1 MNEKPEI
8 DNLEENKKKED
19 ELGLFDVLLVGL
31 KDLTNL
37 LQDIRFAA
45 ILLVFIAIATLIGTA
60 LPQTTMSGPMA
71 VQELTDVFGEN
82 VYLKIIKPAGF
93 DAVFT
98 TTWYRFIMLLLV
110 ASVTLCAWGRTKTVV
125 ALGRRKSP
133 ITSEKGIKALKFNY
147 EKSFENREDAVS
159 WIEKKLRTGGY
170 KQIKEESGEELHLF
184 GRKNLVSK
192 WMLAAMHY
200 SFVIIL
206 VGSIIGSLF
215 GSKQDAVI
223 MEGETWKTEDGK
235 AQIRLVDYWMEFDE
249 RDFPDEMSLFTGM
262 MPSDFKSHVE
272 ALDESGNV
280 IREKTI
286 EVNYPL
292 NHDGYKF
299 YQSAWQYD
307 PIFSVYKNG
316 EKVDR
321 FAISRDQPFSLSDS
335 QTVLFVPSRQVVSG
349 KKLVYAPDGSK
360 STEEIPPS
368 CILYEV
374 NTSARDMEG
383 STPITPVEQAGD
395 GSGIF
400 RLGDRISFEQDDN
413 VYEFQ
418 FDGMREYTSLDVRRD
433 PGVGI
438 VFLGFLLCVVGGTWG
453 LLLPFATA
461 RAMVRRK
468 SGKWEVVLG
477 QTLPGA

>member
-1 MNEKPEI
+1 MNDKPEI
-8 DNLEENKKKED
+8 NNSKENKKKEK
-19 ELGLFDVLLVGL
+19 ELGLFDILLVGL
-31 KDLTNL
+31 NDLSGL
-37 LQDIRFAA
+37 LQNIRFAV
-45 ILLVFIAIATLIGTA
+45 ILLVIIAIATLIGTA

-71 VQELTDVFGEN
+71 VQELTSVFGEN

-93 DAVFT
+93 DCVFT

-110 ASVTLCAWGRTKTVV
+110 ASVTLCAWKRTKTVI
-125 ALGRRKSP
+125 ALGKRKSP
-133 ITSEKGIKALKFNY
+133 ITSEKGIKALKFNC
-147 EKSFENREDAVS
+147 EKSFENKKDALN
-159 WIEKKLRTGGY
+159 WIEKRLRTSGY
-170 KQIKEESGEELHLF
+170 KQIKEESGEEIHLF

-192 WMLAAMHY
+192 WMLVAMHY

-223 MEGETWKTEDGK
+223 MEGETWSTEDGK

-249 RDFPDEMSLFTGM
+249 KDFPNEMSMFTGM
-262 MPSDFKSHVE
+262 LPSDFKSRIEV
-272 ALDESGNV
+272 LDESGNV
-280 IREKTI
+280 IREKII
-286 EVNYPL
+286 EVNDTL
-292 NHDGYKF
+292 NHNGYKF
-299 YQSAWQYD
+299 YQSSWQYD

-316 EKVDR
+316 EKIDR
-321 FAISRDQPFSLSDS
+321 FTISRDKPFNLGDS
-335 QTVLFVPSRQVVSG
+335 QIVLFIPSRQVISG
-349 KKLVYAPDGSK
+349 KRMFHAPDGSK

-374 NTSARDMEG
+374 NMSAHDAEG
-383 STPITPVEQAGD
+383 GNPLIPVEQAGD

-400 RLGDRISFEQDDN
+400 RLGDRIPFESEDD

-438 VFLGFLLCVVGGTWG
+438 VFLGFLICAIGGTWG

-461 RAMVRRK
+461 RAMVRMK
-468 SGKWEVVLG
+468 SGKWEVLLG